1 MGVGGGEGTQ
11 VCLYFEDA
19 EHGHIIPGLDYLN
32 VGQGGE
38 ELAVRC
44 QLPHTKKIQFPS

>member
-19 EHGHIIPGLDYLN
+19 EHGHIIPGLDLN
-32 VGQGGE
+32 ILMLVKEGRNWQ
-38 ELAVRC
+38 
-44 QLPHTKKIQFPS
+44 